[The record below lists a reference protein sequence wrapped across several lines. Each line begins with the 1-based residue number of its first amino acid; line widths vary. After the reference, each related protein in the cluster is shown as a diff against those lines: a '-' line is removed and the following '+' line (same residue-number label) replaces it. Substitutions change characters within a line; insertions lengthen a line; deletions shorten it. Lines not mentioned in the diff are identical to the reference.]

1 MRKERVKMSEKLKEL
16 ANLIVNYSI
25 HVEKNE
31 KVLITTQSM
40 ETREF
45 VSYLIDSIYKSG
57 GVPCL
62 KINDPLLGAQ
72 LSEGNN
78 EERIGLLQKIQENE
92 VELFD
97 SFINIRYS
105 MNDYENKNVPGEM
118 SKKLSQALLP
128 SSDVRVNQRKWV
140 LLNYPSLL
148 DAYKAGM
155 SSREFNQFALNVMTV
170 NYEQMRKIIKPLKD
184 LMDKTD
190 KVRIISPGTDLTFSI
205 KGMGSIPCVGEMNI
219 PDGELYSAPVRNS
232 VNGTITYNT
241 PSPYQ
246 GRVYNHVSLELKD
259 GKIIKATCDGDNE
272 KLNEIFDT
280 DEGARYVGEF
290 SLGFNPKI
298 LYPMGDILYDEKILG
313 SLHFTPGQAYKDC
326 YNGNDSGIHW
336 DMVLIQRKDYGGGE
350 IYFDDVLI
358 RKDGM
363 FVLEELKPLNFDY
376 KG

>member
-1 MRKERVKMSEKLKEL
+1 MSEKLKEL
-16 ANLIVNYSI
+16 ASLIVNYSI
-25 HVEKNE
+25 RVEKDE
-31 KVLITTQSM
+31 RVLITTQSL

-45 VSYLIDSIYKSG
+45 VSYLIEEIYKNG

-62 KINDPLLGAQ
+62 KINDPILGAR
-72 LSEGNN
+72 LAEKNN
-78 EERIGLLQKIQENE
+78 EGRIELLKKIQENE

-97 SFINIRYS
+97 SFINIRYAT
-105 MNDYENKNVPGEM
+105 NDYENKNVSGEM

-148 DAYKAGM
+148 DSYKAKM
-155 SSREFNQFALNVMTV
+155 TSTEFMEFAFKVMTV
-170 NYEQMRKIIKPLKD
+170 NYKSMSELIKPLKK

-190 KVRIISPGTDLTFSI
+190 KVRIVSPGTDITFSI

-219 PDGELYSAPVRNS
+219 PDGELYSAPVKNS

-246 GRVYNHVSLELKD
+246 GRVYNHVSLEFKD
-259 GKIIKATCDGDNE
+259 GKIINATCDEDNE
-272 KLNEIFDT
+272 KLNEIFNT

-290 SLGFNPKI
+290 SLGFNPEI

-313 SLHFTPGQAYKDC
+313 SIHFTPGQAYKDC

-363 FVLEELKPLNFDY
+363 FVLEELKPLNFSY
-376 KG
+376 NEKEAE

>member
-1 MRKERVKMSEKLKEL
+1 MSEKLKEL
-16 ANLIVNYSI
+16 ANMVATYSI
-25 HVEKNE
+25 DVQENE
-31 KVLITTQSM
+31 KVLITTQSL

-45 VSYLIDSIYKSG
+45 ISYLIDEIYKLG
-57 GVPCL
+57 GVPSV
-62 KINDPLLGAQ
+62 KINDPILGAQ
-72 LSEGNN
+72 LSEGNTD
-78 EERIGLLQKIQENE
+78 ERIFLLKKQQEQE

-97 SFINIRYS
+97 SFVSVAYGINDFES
-105 MNDYENKNVPGEM
+105 KNVPAEM
-118 SKKLSQALLP
+118 NKKLKAALRK
-128 SSDVRVNQRKWV
+128 SSDIRINQRKWV
-140 LLNYPSLL
+140 ILNFPSPL
-148 DAYKAGM
+148 DSHKARM
-155 SSREFNQFALNVMTV
+155 TTREFRDFSLEVMTV
-170 NYEQMRKIIKPLKD
+170 DYRKMAKIIKPLKD

-190 KVRIISPGTDLTFSI
+190 KVRIVSPGTDLTFSI
-205 KGMGSIPCVGEMNI
+205 KGMKSIPCTGEKNI
-219 PDGELYSAPVRNS
+219 PDGELYSVPVKTS

-246 GRVYNHVSLELKD
+246 GRVYNNVCLEFKD
-259 GKIIKATCDGDNE
+259 GKIIKATCDDDNE

-358 RKDGM
+358 RKDGV
-363 FVLEELKPLNFDY
+363 FVLDELKPLNFDY

>member
-1 MRKERVKMSEKLKEL
+1 MSEKLKEL
-16 ANLIVNYSI
+16 ASLIVNYSI
-25 HVEKNE
+25 RVEKDE
-31 KVLITTQSM
+31 RVLITTQSL

-45 VSYLIDSIYKSG
+45 VSYLIEEIYKNG

-62 KINDPLLGAQ
+62 KINDPILGAR
-72 LSEGNN
+72 LAEKNN
-78 EERIGLLQKIQENE
+78 EGRIELLKKIQENE

-97 SFINIRYS
+97 SFINIRYAT
-105 MNDYENKNVPGEM
+105 NDYENKNVSGEM

-148 DAYKAGM
+148 DSYKAKM
-155 SSREFNQFALNVMTV
+155 TSTEFMEFALRVMTV
-170 NYEQMRKIIKPLKD
+170 NYKSMSELIKPLKK

-190 KVRIISPGTDLTFSI
+190 KVRIVSPGTDITFSI

-219 PDGELYSAPVRNS
+219 PDGELYSAPVKNS

-246 GRVYNHVSLELKD
+246 GRVYNHVSLEFKD
-259 GKIIKATCDGDNE
+259 GKIINATCDDDNE
-272 KLNEIFDT
+272 KLNEIFNT

-290 SLGFNPKI
+290 SLGFNPEI

-313 SLHFTPGQAYKDC
+313 SIHFTPGQAYKDC

-336 DMVLIQRKDYGGGE
+336 DMVLIQRKDYGDGE

-363 FVLEELKPLNFDY
+363 FVLEELKPLNFNY
-376 KG
+376 NEKEAE

>member
-1 MRKERVKMSEKLKEL
+1 MSDKLKEL
-16 ANLIVNYSI
+16 ASLIVNYSI
-25 HVEKNE
+25 RVEKDE

-45 VSYLIDSIYKSG
+45 ISYLIDEIYKNG

-62 KINDPLLGAQ
+62 KINDPILGAK
-72 LSEGNN
+72 LTEENN
-78 EERIGLLQKIQENE
+78 DARIKLLKKIQENE

-97 SFINIRYS
+97 SFINIRYAT
-105 MNDYENKNVPGEM
+105 NDYENKNASGEM

-148 DAYKAGM
+148 DSYKAKM
-155 SSREFNQFALNVMTV
+155 TSREFMEFALNVMTV
-170 NYEQMRKIIKPLKD
+170 NYEEMGKLIKPLKK

-190 KVRIISPGTDLTFSI
+190 KVRIVSPGTDLTFSI

-219 PDGELYSAPVRNS
+219 PDGELYSAPVKTS

-246 GRVYNHVSLELKD
+246 GRVYNHVSLEFKD
-259 GKIIKATCDGDNE
+259 GKIIHATCDEDNE

-290 SLGFNPKI
+290 SLGFNPEI

-313 SLHFTPGQAYKDC
+313 SIHFTPGQAYKDC

-336 DMVLIQRKDYGGGE
+336 DMVLIQREDYGGGE

-358 RKDGM
+358 RKNGM
-363 FVLEELKPLNFDY
+363 FVLDELKPLNFNY
-376 KG
+376 NRKEAE